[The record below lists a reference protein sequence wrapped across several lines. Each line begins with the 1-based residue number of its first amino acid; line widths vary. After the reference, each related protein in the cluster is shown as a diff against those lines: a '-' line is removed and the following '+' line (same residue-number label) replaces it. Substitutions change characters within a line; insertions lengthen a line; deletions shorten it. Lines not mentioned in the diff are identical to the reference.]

1 MTDQEKDY
9 KKMGEELL
17 ETAWNTLNTGEW
29 KLEKKLENGDM
40 VQVVKIELLSF
51 IDSQNS
57 SLLLTINVKK
67 LPI

>member
-40 VQVVKIELLSF
+40 VQVVKIE
-51 IDSQNS
+51 
-57 SLLLTINVKK
+57 
-67 LPI
+67 